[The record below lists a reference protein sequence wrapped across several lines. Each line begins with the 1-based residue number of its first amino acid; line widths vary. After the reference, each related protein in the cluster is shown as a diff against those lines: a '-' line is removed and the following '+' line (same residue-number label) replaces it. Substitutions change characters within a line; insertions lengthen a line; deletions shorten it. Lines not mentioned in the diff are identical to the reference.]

1 MEDVLAQS
9 AIEQGRLVQTRAIS
23 AESLA
28 RAYLGRIAA
37 RNDAVGAFVSVA
49 ERSAIK
55 AARALDA
62 DKSPSAPSPLRGVPI
77 GIKDLNFVRG
87 MPMRGGSRSL
97 RYFFWAPLD
106 DSVVRRVRKAGM
118 VILGKLATSELGI
131 LPFVETELH
140 PPARNPHALAHTA
153 GGSSGGSG
161 AAMAAGLLPL
171 AHGSD
176 AGGSIRIPAS
186 FCGVI
191 GFKPSRGIAAS
202 AHRRIDVGGL
212 VVEGPLARTVGDA
225 AAFLDALLLEPRSPG
240 DRLLD
245 HAQRTPP
252 RLTIRFAT
260 ASPDI
265 AFSPAAREQVL
276 RAAKALE
283 SLGHRV
289 EESALDSGDIDEFLP
304 LMQFMVRG
312 ATLPF
317 PSKMAPLSRWMRAR
331 GAEHRRDTV
340 VATAARLEAR
350 VQAWFGRTDVWL
362 LPTVAVPPPRVGAFA
377 ALPPYEMF
385 HAAADLGR
393 LTAPFNVSGM
403 PAVSLPAGVT
413 AEGLPVGVQLAMA
426 RGRDATLLSLAHEL
440 EASGFLSSTVR
451 GAQ

>member
-1 MEDVLAQS
+1 MLAKS
-9 AIEQGRLVQTRAIS
+9 AIEQAGLVRTRAIS

-28 RAYLGRIAA
+28 RAYLGRIEA
-37 RNDAVGAFVSVA
+37 RNAKVGAFVSVA

-55 AARALDA
+55 AARAIDA
-62 DKSPSAPSPLRGVPI
+62 ERSPSSPSPLRGVPI

-97 RYFFWAPLD
+97 RYFFWAPMD
-106 DSVVRRVRKAGM
+106 DSVVRRVRRAGM

-131 LPFVETELH
+131 LPFVETDIH
-140 PPARNPHALAHTA
+140 PPARNPHALGHTA

-161 AAMAAGLLPL
+161 AAMGAGLLPL

-225 AAFLDALLLEPRSPG
+225 AAFLDALLLQPRAMG
-240 DRLLD
+240 DRMLD
-245 HAQRTPP
+245 HAGRAPP

-260 ASPDI
+260 SSPDV
-265 AFSPAAREQVL
+265 AFSPDAREQVL
-276 RAAKALE
+276 RAARALE
-283 SLGHRV
+283 ALGHRV
-289 EESALDSGDIDEFLP
+289 EEGALDSGDVDEFLP

-312 ATLPF
+312 APMPF
-317 PSKMAPLSRWMRAR
+317 PSKLMPLSRWMRER
-331 GAEHRRDTV
+331 GAQHRREGV
-340 VATAARLEAR
+340 VETAARLGAR
-350 VQAWFGRTDVWL
+350 VDTWFGSTDAWL

-385 HAAADLGR
+385 HAAADLGK
-393 LTAPFNVSGM
+393 LTAPFNVAGM

-413 AEGLPVGVQLAMA
+413 AEGLPVGVQLAMG

-440 EASGFLSSTVR
+440 EASGFLR
-451 GAQ
+451 PPPAPKL